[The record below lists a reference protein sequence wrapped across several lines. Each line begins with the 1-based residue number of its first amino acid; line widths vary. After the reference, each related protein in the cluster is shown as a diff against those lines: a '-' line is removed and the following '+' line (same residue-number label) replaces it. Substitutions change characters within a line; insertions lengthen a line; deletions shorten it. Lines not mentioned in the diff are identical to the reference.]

1 MWIIVNS
8 NTLFI
13 LNRTLNRY
21 MRDRLA
27 LEGAI
32 VTVAG
37 TVWDETNEKA
47 LAFAASSNQHAYI
60 PPFDHPDIWEGH
72 ATVVEELA
80 EQLPQPPDLVIVS
93 VGGGGYFSGVCQG
106 LKQVGWDKTTRVLA
120 METHGANSLGRSV
133 EAKKLVTLD
142 RIWELCESQI
152 EL

>member
-27 LEGAI
+27 LG
-32 VTVAG
+32 
-37 TVWDETNEKA
+37 DETNEKP
-47 LAFAASSNQHAYI
+47 LAFDASSNQHANI
-60 PPFDHPDIWEGH
+60 PPFDHPAIWEGH

-93 VGGGGYFSGVCQG
+93 VGGGGYFLGVCQG